1 MFPCNTKVSLL
12 LCVFTTHFVFFKSVF
27 SILQMVKI
35 KEEFLPVLSPSDDK
49 NKKEFLPAFISL
61 PQSVKIKN
69 NSYQL
74 LVFFSR
80 EKIFFW
86 RAFGL

>member
-1 MFPCNTKVSLL
+1 
-12 LCVFTTHFVFFKSVF
+12 
-27 SILQMVKI
+27 MVKI